1 MYDVIVVGAGIM
13 GATISEALKK
23 FQSRDVLVLDDNRPM
38 AGTPPSGGS
47 VTPSKLTGLG
57 DDLVNPVLETL
68 DKLWGLRKENFL
80 VKPSMGLLKY
90 DVFQTDMG
98 AILSIPKTFGTV
110 FSVRKPG
117 AFPQVVYTA
126 SSTDGM
132 GEAVRVMA
140 RNVVICAG
148 SFCNVL
154 LPEVFGND
162 LTAKVGVSFRWHG
175 KIKQAFAMQWRPYL
189 KIFAHP
195 IHVGGDVWET
205 WGCDGSAIIHKNWT
219 DDRIP
224 DSRERVRKAIGT
236 KEQPYITQIGLRPF
250 FKDHKPCYLDE
261 VQPNIWVA
269 TGAGKFGSIAA
280 GWAANELLRRM

>member
-13 GATISEALKK
+13 GATISEAFKK
-23 FQSRDVLVLDDNRPM
+23 VQSRDVLVIDDKRSM

-57 DDLVNPVLETL
+57 DDLVNPVLDTL
-68 DKLWGLRKENFL
+68 DSLWGLRKENFV

-90 DVFQTDMG
+90 DVYQTDMG
-98 AILSIPKTFGTV
+98 AILDVPKTLGKVTEV
-110 FSVRKPG
+110 KKRGK
-117 AFPQVVYTA
+117 FPQVIYG
-126 SSTDGM
+126 DGEDM
-132 GEAVRVMA
+132 RTLMA
-140 RNVVICAG
+140 RKVVVCAG
-148 SFCNVL
+148 AFCDAL
-154 LPEVFGND
+154 FPEVFGNE

-195 IHVGGDVWET
+195 IHIGNDKWET
-205 WGCDGSAIIHKNWT
+205 WGCDGSAIVYKNWT
-219 DDRIP
+219 EDRIP

-236 KEQPYITQIGLRPF
+236 KEQPYVTQVGLRPF

-261 VQPNIWVA
+261 LDEGVWVA

-280 GWAANELLRRM
+280 GWAANELLRRA